1 MAEFGPWALSGIT
14 SPADIGV
21 PRNHSRGDVLRV
33 RYSWLPDVL
42 RRLMKPSIRPL
53 FALVC
58 AAGLADVA
66 PLQAQSIAEE
76 FDSLHFRSIGPA
88 TMSGRVSDLAVYE
101 ANPAV
106 YYVATAHSGL
116 WKTTSGGA
124 LFEPLFQNEGLIA
137 LGDVAISQTD
147 PDLVWVGAG
156 ESNNRQTTSWGGGI
170 YKSIDGGQTFEHM
183 GLENSRHINRISID
197 PRNSDVVLVAATGP
211 LFGPGGDRGVFKTTD
226 GGENWIQV
234 LGVDDDTGANAL
246 VRSGTNL
253 NTLYAST
260 YQRRRHACCMNG
272 GGTGSGIW
280 KSTDG
285 GDNWVRVNGGGLP
298 DGPLGRIE
306 VDVYGLDDQTVYA
319 LIEGPRFTGNGGDA
333 EEGDEEEVQN
343 LNGLYRSQDGG
354 STWELM
360 SNTNPRPMYFSQVRV
375 DPADPERVY
384 MGGVGLHLTIDGG
397 ETFAT
402 DAARLTH
409 DDVHAIWINPANPD
423 HVLIGND
430 GGLAVSWDA
439 SRTWGFLP
447 NLPVG
452 LFYHVNYDM
461 QRPFNVCGGMQD
473 NYSWC
478 GPSATRQ
485 NVGITNDDWYQV
497 RGGDGFVAMPDLRN
511 PRIVY
516 AESQGGNMVRRDI
529 VTGESKSIRPS
540 ATNVV
545 NHEEGVSYRWH
556 WDTPF
561 IRSPNDPGVLIAAAQ
576 KVFRSSDR
584 GDSWTAISPDLS
596 SGADRD
602 TITTMGVVNSE
613 VTISRNDGISNWPTL
628 VSLAESPVSAGV
640 YYTGGDDGTVH
651 VSRDGGGSW
660 ESLGDRLPEAPH
672 MGWVSEVVPSGFE
685 AGRIYVTIDNHLNN
699 DYDPYVWVS
708 EDYGATFRSITDGLQ
723 GENIRTLTED
733 HRNPDVLYVGTE
745 TGIFLTLD
753 RGNSWRR
760 LRANLPTVRVDEIT
774 LHERDNAMIVA
785 THGRALFILDHLEPI
800 QQYESARMENAQLF
814 SIPTAL
820 QFKRMDDRNDE
831 FWGHQYFVGENPP
844 AEALVQYYLDDDV
857 EELSLRISDASGNV
871 VRELVAPESRR
882 QPGIRTMCWDQRVEP
897 VMSGPA
903 GGFGGFG
910 RGGGNAEIE
919 GVPTPAPA
927 PGYLSRDLCETE
939 EDGPSGDAGPFVTPG
954 MYQVAL
960 VVDGEVVDTESM
972 TIVMDSEVE
981 LTGAERVAYDN
992 VANDLHELQRRG
1004 QHIANILGALHDEVT
1019 AVVAQ
1024 LEGEDV
1030 AADLQ
1035 GDFESFQEAWD
1046 ELRVKFGVP
1055 RQQGGRRFGG
1065 GGANPANV
1073 FGHVSGLKDEILSF
1087 WEPPS
1092 DALIDRY
1099 YAAKPALEYAMVEAE
1114 EMLERARAIAER
1126 LDDAGISMNVPE
1138 GH

>member
-1 MAEFGPWALSGIT
+1 MNLQRPALS
-14 SPADIGV
+14 A
-21 PRNHSRGDVLRV
+21 LA
-33 RYSWLPDVL
+33 LL
-42 RRLMKPSIRPL
+42 
-53 FALVC
+53 ALVGSTD
-58 AAGLADVA
+58 GLSG
-66 PLQAQSIAEE
+66 QTIAEE
-76 FDSLHFRSIGPA
+76 FDALHFRSIGPA
-88 TMSGRVSDLAVYE
+88 TMSGRISDLAVYE

-156 ESNNRQTTSWGGGI
+156 ESNNRQTTSWGGGV
-170 YKSIDGGQTFEHM
+170 YKSTDGGQTFEHM
-183 GLENSRHINRISID
+183 GLDESRHINRILID
-197 PRNSDVVLVAATGP
+197 PRNPDVVLVAATGP
-211 LFGPGGDRGVFKTTD
+211 LFGSGGDRGVYKTTN
-226 GGENWIQV
+226 GGDSWTRV
-234 LGVDDDTGANAL
+234 LAVDDDTGANAL

-260 YQRRRHACCMNG
+260 YQRRRNACCMNG
-272 GGTGSGIW
+272 GGPGSGVW

-285 GDNWVRVNGGGLP
+285 GDTWSRVTGGGFP

-306 VDVYGLDDQTVYA
+306 VDVYGRDDQIVYE
-319 LIEGPRFTGNGGDA
+319 LVEGPRVGGNGGGGGQDD
-333 EEGDEEEVQN
+333 DEEVEN
-343 LNGLYRSQDGG
+343 LTGLYRSQDGG
-354 STWELM
+354 ATWELM

-375 DPADPERVY
+375 DPADPDRVY

-439 SRTWGFLP
+439 SRTWSFLP

-461 QRPFNVCGGMQD
+461 ERPFNVCGGMQD

-485 NVGITNDDWYQV
+485 NVGITNFDWYQV

-516 AESQGGNMVRRDI
+516 AESQNGNIVRRDI

-556 WDTPF
+556 WDTPL
-561 IRSPNDPGVLIAAAQ
+561 IRSPHDPGVLIAAAQ
-576 KVFRSSDR
+576 TVFRSSDR
-584 GDSWTAISPDLS
+584 GDSWVAISPDLS

-602 TITTMGVVNSE
+602 TIRTMGVLNSD
-613 VTISRNDGISNWPTL
+613 VTIARNDGISNWPTL

-660 ESLGDRLPEAPH
+660 HRIDSGLSGAPAW
-672 MGWVSEVVPSGFE
+672 GWVSEVVPSAFE
-685 AGRIYVTIDNHLNN
+685 AGRVYVTIDNHLNN
-699 DYDPYVWVS
+699 DYEPYVWVS
-708 EDYGATFRSITDGLQ
+708 EDYGSTFRSITEGLA

-753 RGNSWRR
+753 RGESWRR
-760 LRANLPTVRVDEIT
+760 LQANLPSVRVDEIT

-800 QQYESARMENAQLF
+800 QQYNSARMADAQLF

-820 QFKRMDDRNDE
+820 QFKMMDDKNDE

-844 AEALVQYYLDDDV
+844 AEAVVQYYLDDDV
-857 EELSLRISDASGNV
+857 DELALRISDASGTV
-871 VRELVAPESRR
+871 VRELTAPESRR
-882 QPGIRTMCWDQRVEP
+882 QPGIRTLCWDQRVEP
-897 VMSGPA
+897 VMGGGG

-910 RGGGNAEIE
+910 RGGGNADIE
-919 GVPTPAPA
+919 GVPTPAPE
-927 PGYLSRDLCETE
+927 PGYLSRDICETE
-939 EDGPSGDAGPFVTPG
+939 DEGSNGDNGPFVAPG
-954 MYQVAL
+954 TYSVAL

-972 TIVMDSEVE
+972 TILMDPEVE
-981 LTGAERVAYDN
+981 LAGAERVAYDN

-1004 QHIANILGALHDEVT
+1004 QHIASILGDVHDEVT
-1019 AVVAQ
+1019 AAAEQ
-1024 LEGEDV
+1024 MESMDV
-1030 AADLQ
+1030 AADLEAAF
-1035 GDFESFQEAWD
+1035 GGFQEAWD
-1046 ELRVKFGVP
+1046 EVRVKFGVP

-1065 GGANPANV
+1065 GQANPADV
-1073 FGHVSGLKDEILSF
+1073 FGQVRGLKGEILAF

-1092 DALIDRY
+1092 DALIARY
-1099 YAAKPALEYAMVEAE
+1099 YAAKPALEAAMVEATDV
-1114 EMLERARAIAER
+1114 LAAARAMAAR
-1126 LDDAGISMNVPE
+1126 LEDVGISMNVPE

>member
-1 MAEFGPWALSGIT
+1 
-14 SPADIGV
+14 
-21 PRNHSRGDVLRV
+21 
-33 RYSWLPDVL
+33 
-42 RRLMKPSIRPL
+42 MKPHRAVLSVL
-53 FALVC
+53 AMLVT
-58 AAGLADVA
+58 AGASSGLA
-66 PLQAQSIAEE
+66 AQSVAEE

-88 TMSGRVSDLAVYE
+88 TMSGRISDLAVYE
-101 ANPAV
+101 ANPAI
-106 YYVATAHSGL
+106 YYAATAHSGL

-156 ESNNRQTTSWGGGI
+156 ESNNRQTTSWGGGV
-170 YKSIDGGQTFEHM
+170 YKSTDGGQTFEHM
-183 GLENSRHINRISID
+183 GLEESRHINRILID
-197 PRNSDVVLVAATGP
+197 PRNPDVVLVAATGP
-211 LFGPGGDRGVFKTTD
+211 LFGAGGDRGVYKTTN
-226 GGENWIQV
+226 GGDSWTRV
-234 LGVDDDTGANAL
+234 LAVDDDTGANAL

-260 YQRRRHACCMNG
+260 YQRRRNACCMNG
-272 GGTGSGIW
+272 GGPGSGVW
-280 KSTDG
+280 KSMDG
-285 GDNWVRVNGGGLP
+285 GDTWSRVTGGGFP

-306 VDVYGLDDQTVYA
+306 VDVYSRDDQIVYA
-319 LIEGPRFTGNGGDA
+319 LIEGPSVGGGGQGGGQDGA
-333 EEGDEEEVQN
+333 QESEN
-343 LNGLYRSQDGG
+343 RTGLYRSQDGG
-354 STWELM
+354 ETWQLM

-375 DPADPERVY
+375 DPADPDRVY
-384 MGGVGLHLTIDGG
+384 MGGVGLHLTVDGG

-409 DDVHAIWINPANPD
+409 DDVHAIWINPSNPD

-439 SRTWGFLP
+439 SRTWSFLP

-461 QRPFNVCGGMQD
+461 ERPFNVCGGMQD

-485 NVGITNDDWYQV
+485 NVGITNFDWYQV

-516 AESQGGNMVRRDI
+516 AESQGGNMVRRDV

-561 IRSPNDPGVLIAAAQ
+561 IRSPHDPGVLLAAAQ

-584 GDSWTAISPDLS
+584 GDSWVAISPDLS

-602 TITTMGVVNSE
+602 TISTMGVVNSE
-613 VTISRNDGISNWPTL
+613 VNIARNDGISNWPTL

-640 YYTGGDDGTVH
+640 YYSGGDDGTVH

-660 ESLGDRLPEAPH
+660 DRVDGGLTGAPEW
-672 MGWVSEVVPSGFE
+672 GWVSEVVPSGFE
-685 AGRIYVTIDNHLNN
+685 AGRVYVTIDNHLNN
-699 DYDPYVWVS
+699 DYEPYVWVS
-708 EDYGATFRSITDGLQ
+708 EDFGATFRSITAGLA
-723 GENIRTLTED
+723 GENVRTLTED

-745 TGIFLTLD
+745 TGIFLSLD
-753 RGNSWRR
+753 RGENWRR

-800 QQYESARMENAQLF
+800 QQYNTARMVDAHLF

-820 QFKRMDDRNDE
+820 QFKMMDDKNDE

-844 AEALVQYYLDDDV
+844 SEAVVQYYLDDDV
-857 EELSLRISDASGNV
+857 DELSLRISDASGTV
-871 VRELVAPESRR
+871 VRELTAPESRR
-882 QPGIRTMCWDQRVEP
+882 QPGIRTLCWDQRVEP
-897 VMSGPA
+897 VMGGGG

-910 RGGGNAEIE
+910 RGGGNADIE
-919 GVPTPAPA
+919 GVPTPAPE
-927 PGYLSRDLCETE
+927 PGYLSRNICETE
-939 EDGPSGDAGPFVTPG
+939 DDGPSGDAGPYVAPG
-954 MYQVAL
+954 TYSVAL
-960 VVDGEVVDTESM
+960 IVDGEIVDTESM

-981 LTGAERVAYDN
+981 LSGSERVAYDN

-1004 QHIANILGALHDEVT
+1004 QHIASMLGDVHDEVT
-1019 AVVAQ
+1019 AAVDQMASMEVSSD
-1024 LEGEDV
+1024 LERDF
-1030 AADLQ
+1030 AA
-1035 GDFESFQEAWD
+1035 FREAWD
-1046 ELRVKFGVP
+1046 GVRVKFGVP
-1055 RQQGGRRFGG
+1055 QQQGGRRFGG
-1065 GGANPANV
+1065 GQSNPANV
-1073 FGHVSGLKDEILSF
+1073 FGQVSGLKDEILSF

-1092 DALIDRY
+1092 DALISRY
-1099 YAAKPALEYAMVEAE
+1099 YRVKPALEA
-1114 EMLERARAIAER
+1114 AIAEAVEVLASAR
-1126 LDDAGISMNVPE
+1126 TMAGQLDGIGVSMSVPE

>member
-1 MAEFGPWALSGIT
+1 MQLHRSFLTAVTLVGTAAWSA
-14 SPADIGV
+14 PA
-21 PRNHSRGDVLRV
+21 S
-33 RYSWLPDVL
+33 
-42 RRLMKPSIRPL
+42 
-53 FALVC
+53 
-58 AAGLADVA
+58 
-66 PLQAQSIAEE
+66 AQSVAEE

-88 TMSGRVSDLAVYE
+88 TMSGRISDLAVYE
-101 ANPAV
+101 ANPAI
-106 YYVATAHSGL
+106 YYVATAHGGL

-124 LFEPLFQNEGLIA
+124 LFEPLFQDEGLIA

-156 ESNNRQTTSWGGGI
+156 ESNNRQTTSWGGGV
-170 YKSIDGGQTFEHM
+170 YKSTDGGQTFELM
-183 GLENSRHINRISID
+183 GLETSRHINRILID
-197 PRNSDVVLVAATGP
+197 PRDSDVVLVAATGP
-211 LFGPGGDRGVFKTTD
+211 LFGSGGDRGVYKTTN
-226 GGENWIQV
+226 GGESWARV
-234 LGVDDDTGANAL
+234 LEVDDDTGANAL
-246 VRSGTNL
+246 VRSGNNL
-253 NTLYAST
+253 NTLYASM
-260 YQRRRHACCMNG
+260 YQRRRNACCMNG
-272 GGTGSGIW
+272 GGPGSGVW

-285 GDNWVRVNGGGLP
+285 GDSWVRITGGGFP
-298 DGPLGRIE
+298 EGPLGRIE
-306 VDVYGLDDQTVYA
+306 VDVYGRDDQIVYA
-319 LIEGPRFTGNGGDA
+319 LVEGPRVGGGPGGPSDD
-333 EEGDEEEVQN
+333 EEEEVQN
-343 LNGLYRSQDGG
+343 VTGLYRSQDGG

-375 DPADPERVY
+375 DPMDPDRVY

-409 DDVHAIWINPANPD
+409 DDVHAIWINPANTD
-423 HVLIGND
+423 HIITGND

-439 SRTWGFLP
+439 SRTWSFLP

-461 QRPFNVCGGMQD
+461 ERPFNVCGGMQD

-478 GPSATRQ
+478 GPSATKQ
-485 NVGITNDDWYQV
+485 NVGITNYDWYQV

-529 VTGESKSIRPS
+529 LTGESKSIRPS

-545 NHEEGVSYRWH
+545 NHEDGDSYRWH

-561 IRSPNDPGVLIAAAQ
+561 IRSPHDPGVLIAAAQ

-584 GDSWTAISPDLS
+584 GDSWVAISPDLS

-602 TITTMGVVNSE
+602 TIRTMGVLNSDVN
-613 VTISRNDGISNWPTL
+613 IARNDGISNWPTL

-660 ESLGDRLPEAPH
+660 ESVGDRLPGAPH
-672 MGWVSEVVPSGFE
+672 MGWVSEVVPSAFE
-685 AGRIYVTIDNHLNN
+685 AGRVYVTIDNHLAN

-708 EDYGATFRSITDGLQ
+708 EDYGTSFRSITAGLA
-723 GENIRTLTED
+723 GENVRTLTED

-745 TGIFLTLD
+745 TGVFLTLD
-753 RGNSWRR
+753 RGESWRR

-785 THGRALFILDHLEPI
+785 THGRALFILDNLSPVQE
-800 QQYESARMENAQLF
+800 YASARMADAQLF

-820 QFKRMDDRNDE
+820 QFKRMDDKNDE

-844 AEALVQYYLDDDV
+844 AEAVVQYYLDDDV
-857 EELSLRISDASGNV
+857 EELALRITDASGRV
-871 VRELVAPESRR
+871 VRELAAPESRR

-897 VMSGPA
+897 VLGGGG

-910 RGGGNAEIE
+910 RGGGNADIE
-919 GVPTPAPA
+919 GVPTPPPA
-927 PGYLSRDLCETE
+927 PGYLSRDICETE
-939 EDGPSGDAGPFVTPG
+939 DDGPGGDAGPFVTPG
-954 MYQVAL
+954 GYQVSL
-960 VVDGEVVDTESM
+960 VVDGEVVGTKSM
-972 TIVMDSEVE
+972 TIVMDSDVE
-981 LTGAERVAYDN
+981 LSGAERVAYDN

-1004 QHIANILGALHDEVT
+1004 QHIATILGALHDEVT
-1019 AVVAQ
+1019 AAAEQMEGAAVSED
-1024 LEGEDV
+1024 LEADFGE
-1030 AADLQ
+1030 
-1035 GDFESFQEAWD
+1035 FQAAWD
-1046 ELRVKFGVP
+1046 ELRVKFGVGN
-1055 RQQGGRRFGG
+1055 QGGGNRFRRQ
-1065 GGANPANV
+1065 ADPNDV
-1073 FGHVSGLKDEILSF
+1073 FGRVSGLKDEVLAF

-1092 DALIDRY
+1092 DALIARY
-1099 YAAKPALEYAMVEAE
+1099 YAAKPALEAAMTEAGQV
-1114 EMLERARAIAER
+1114 LAAARTMAAR

-1138 GH
+1138 MEPR

>member
-1 MAEFGPWALSGIT
+1 MKHHRPALS
-14 SPADIGV
+14 
-21 PRNHSRGDVLRV
+21 
-33 RYSWLPDVL
+33 
-42 RRLMKPSIRPL
+42 
-53 FALVC
+53 ALVLL
-58 AAGLADVA
+58 AIVGLTDG
-66 PLQAQSIAEE
+66 LNAQTIAEE

-88 TMSGRVSDLAVYE
+88 TMSGRISDLAVYE

-106 YYVATAHSGL
+106 YYVATAHGGL

-156 ESNNRQTTSWGGGI
+156 ESNNRQTTSWGGGV
-170 YKSIDGGQTFEHM
+170 YKSTDGGRTFEHM
-183 GLENSRHINRISID
+183 GLEDSRHINRILID
-197 PRNSDVVLVAATGP
+197 PRNPDVVLVAATGP
-211 LFGPGGDRGVFKTTD
+211 LFGSGGDRGVFKTTN
-226 GGENWIQV
+226 GGDSWTKV

-260 YQRRRHACCMNG
+260 YQRRRNACCMNG
-272 GGTGSGIW
+272 GGPGSGVW
-280 KSTDG
+280 KSVDG
-285 GDNWVRVNGGGLP
+285 GDTWSRVTGGGFP

-306 VDVYGLDDQTVYA
+306 VDVYSPDDQIVYA
-319 LIEGPRFTGNGGDA
+319 LIEGPRVGGNAGGGG
-333 EEGDEEEVQN
+333 EGDDEEVEN
-343 LNGLYRSQDGG
+343 RTGLYRSQDGG
-354 STWELM
+354 ATWELM

-375 DPADPERVY
+375 DPADPDRVY
-384 MGGVGLHLTIDGG
+384 MGGVGLHLTVDGG
-397 ETFAT
+397 KTFAT

-409 DDVHAIWINPANPD
+409 DDVHAIWINPENPD

-439 SRTWGFLP
+439 SRTWSFLP

-461 QRPFNVCGGMQD
+461 ERPFNVCGGMQD

-485 NVGITNDDWYQV
+485 NVGITNYDWYQV

-545 NHEEGVSYRWH
+545 NHEEGERYRWH

-584 GDSWTAISPDLS
+584 GDSWVAISPDLS

-602 TITTMGVVNSE
+602 TIRTMGVPNSD
-613 VTISRNDGISNWPTL
+613 VTIARNDGISNWPTL
-628 VSLAESPVSAGV
+628 VSLAESPVSAGT

-660 ESLGDRLPEAPH
+660 QRIDGGMLGAPAW
-672 MGWVSEVVPSGFE
+672 GWVSEVVPSAFE
-685 AGRIYVTIDNHLNN
+685 VGRVYVTIDNHLNN
-699 DYDPYVWVS
+699 DYEPYVWVS
-708 EDYGATFRSITDGLQ
+708 EDYGETFRSITDGLE

-753 RGNSWRR
+753 RGESWRR
-760 LRANLPTVRVDEIT
+760 LQANLPSVRVDEIT

-800 QQYESARMENAQLF
+800 QEYGSARMAEAQLF

-820 QFKRMDDRNDE
+820 QFKRMDDKNEE

-844 AEALVQYYLDDDV
+844 AEAVVQYYLADDV
-857 EELSLRISDASGNV
+857 DELALRISDAAGNV
-871 VRELVAPESRR
+871 IRELVAPESRR

-897 VMSGPA
+897 IMGGRA

-919 GVPTPAPA
+919 GVPTAPPA
-927 PGYLSRDLCETE
+927 PGYLSRDICETE
-939 EDGPSGDAGPFVTPG
+939 DDGPSGDAGPYVTPG
-954 MYQVAL
+954 SYQVAL
-960 VVDGEVVDTESM
+960 VVEGTVVDSRHM
-972 TIVMDSEVE
+972 TIVMDSDVE
-981 LTGAERVAYDN
+981 LSGAERVAYDN

-1004 QHIANILGALHDEVT
+1004 QHIATMLGDLHDEVT
-1019 AVVAQ
+1019 AVAEQV
-1024 LEGEDV
+1024 ESTDV
-1030 AADLQ
+1030 AADLER
-1035 GDFESFQEAWD
+1035 DFDSFRDDWD
-1046 ELRVKFGVP
+1046 ALRVKFGVP
-1055 RQQGGRRFGG
+1055 ARQGGRRFGR
-1065 GGANPANV
+1065 APAGPENV
-1073 FGHVSGLKDEILSF
+1073 FAQVSGLKDEVLSF

-1092 DALIDRY
+1092 DALIARY
-1099 YAAKPALEYAMVEAE
+1099 YGAKPALEAALSEAG
-1114 EMLERARAIAER
+1114 LVLANARGLAER
-1126 LDDAGISMNVPE
+1126 LDDVGISMNVPE